1 MIGRI
6 VGNYK
11 IIQALGEG
19 GVGMVYKG
27 VDTMLDR
34 EVAIKVLRPELASQT
49 AVVERFRSEAVTL
62 AKLSHPNI
70 ATLYSLFRDGQDLL
84 MVLEFLKGETL
95 DHTLYRRG
103 RIPTDEAIPIFCQAL
118 EGINYAHNLGIVHRD
133 IKPGNMMLTEDG
145 TLKVLDFGI
154 ARLLGSTRMTRIGN
168 VIGTLEY
175 MSPEQVKG
183 HETDARSDVYG
194 LGIML
199 YEMLTGKLPFES
211 ENDFA
216 LMKMQTE
223 DMPVPPRQLNPEIP
237 FEVENAVLRSVS
249 KDPEQRFQS
258 AGEFLEYFLETGYA
272 APTGTFGFN
281 SIFSKRISRPSKPGI
296 RSVETSNEAT
306 LLLGNVQNEQ
316 TLPLANVQNEQTL
329 QLSNIQTDKTLP
341 LNNVQSEVTLPLVN
355 VQTDSVPKPQSQI
368 QTTPIISV
376 PDIPATLEVGE
387 ELKKDKSPE
396 NGLTANQAN
405 IKGTRLASPLN
416 QIEMKS
422 TRLGV
427 GETQN
432 SGQDTEKNSTSFF
445 VKLNW
450 IHYTGAAVAGLFIF
464 TLIGVAAVLPFVWKG
479 NNTPAVEQKPV
490 SNPGNSGAAPAPVS
504 QPIAKEPSQKDVDV
518 NSQIPSG
525 SSANTNSTA
534 IVNPPATSVNS
545 SNPPPAQKR
554 ANETETAKTN
564 SPPVRQQ
571 PKQQP
576 RNSGNSGGESSRRNP
591 PPESGS
597 KEDAREVMTNAPK
610 RKVDN

>member
-103 RIPTDEAIPIFCQAL
+103 RILTDEAIPIFCQAL

-145 TLKVLDFGI
+145 IIKVLDFGI
-154 ARLLGSTRMTRIGN
+154 ARLLGSARMTRIGN

-183 HETDARSDVYG
+183 LETDARSDVYG

-223 DMPVPPRQLNPEIP
+223 NMPIPPRQLNPEIP
-237 FEVENAVLRSVS
+237 FEVENGVMKSVA
-249 KDPEQRFQS
+249 KDPNQRFQS

-281 SIFSKRISRPSKPGI
+281 SIFGKRLSRPSKPGI
-296 RSVETSNEAT
+296 KSGETSSEAT
-306 LLLGNVQNEQ
+306 LQLGNIQNEQ
-316 TLPLANVQNEQTL
+316 TLAKANIQNEATL
-329 QLSNIQTDKTLP
+329 Q
-341 LNNVQSEVTLPLVN
+341 LNNVQAEKTLILNNVQREATLPLVN
-355 VQTDSVPKPQSQI
+355 IQSEATLPFVNVLTDPIPMPESQI
-368 QTTPIISV
+368 QTSPIISAL
-376 PDIPATLEVGE
+376 DIPAVLEA
-387 ELKKDKSPE
+387 KDLNPVSE
-396 NGLTANQAN
+396 TETAQNQAQ
-405 IKGTRLASPLN
+405 IKGTRLAPSIPG
-416 QIEMKS
+416 EVKA
-422 TRLGV
+422 TRLGAA
-427 GETQN
+427 ET
-432 SGQDTEKNSTSFF
+432 NSTFQNTETTSSSSPSFF
-445 VKLNW
+445 SKLNW
-450 IHYTGAAVAGLFIF
+450 IHYTGATIAGLFII
-464 TLIGVAAVLPFVWKG
+464 TLIGTAAVLPFVWK
-479 NNTPAVEQKPV
+479 NSNPATAEQKTSPD
-490 SNPGNSGAAPAPVS
+490 SNNPGVS
-504 QPIAKEPSQKDVDV
+504 QTPINQPLAQEPSRNDV
-518 NSQIPSG
+518 NSTNPQEQGSG
-525 SSANTNSTA
+525 SNANSIP
-534 IVNPPATSVNS
+534 IVAPPSSVNT
-545 SNPPPAQKR
+545 SNPPPTQKR
-554 ANETETAKTN
+554 PNETETAKSNPT
-564 SPPVRQQ
+564 PVKQQ
-571 PKQQP
+571 PKPQP
-576 RNSGNSGGESSRRNP
+576 PKNNGGEAPRP
-591 PPESGS
+591 KPAETGGS
-597 KEDAREVMTNAPK
+597 KSKLKDILT
-610 RKVDN
+610 DN